1 MICAY
6 DEIYLERARDV
17 LAVMFDYAVNS
28 LKIEG
33 DKYYKMFAGSSVCRQ
48 FECGN
53 PSYVAGASGI
63 ELAHTVLDEIGLDK
77 NICKY
82 QSVQRSPEYWAGWA
96 IGYYQWE
103 EDEGFAQIG
112 QLLSFADIV
121 RMYQKYHEL
130 DIRHFCDHL
139 NKIKAEKQLETKLK
153 TIRRL
158 AGYSQSMLA
167 RRSGVPLRTIQQY
180 EQRQKNINKA
190 QAEAVLSLARALG
203 CQSRDLME

>member
-17 LAVMFDYAVNS
+17 LAVMFDYVVNY
-28 LKIEG
+28 LNIEG
-33 DKYYKMFAGSSVCRQ
+33 DSYYQMFAGSSVCRQ

-53 PSYVAGASGI
+53 PSYVAGLSGI
-63 ELAHTVLDEIGLDK
+63 ELTHTVLGEVGLRKEVKD
-77 NICKY
+77 Y
-82 QSVQRSPEYWAGWA
+82 QSFQRSPEYWAGWA
-96 IGYYQWE
+96 LGYYQWQ
-103 EDEGFAQIG
+103 EDERFAVIG
-112 QLLSFADIV
+112 QLISFQELV
-121 RMYQKYHEL
+121 MMYQKYHEL

-139 NKIKAEKQLETKLK
+139 NKIKAEKQLETKMK

-167 RRSGVPLRTIQQY
+167 LRSGVPLRTIQQY

-190 QAEAVLSLARALG
+190 QAEAILSLAKTLG

>member
-6 DEIYLERARDV
+6 NELYLERARYV
-17 LAVMFDYAVNS
+17 LAVMFDYAVNF

-33 DKYYKMFAGSSVCRQ
+33 DNYYQMFAGSFACRQ

-53 PSYVAGASGI
+53 PSYVAGMSGI
-63 ELAHTVLDEIGLDK
+63 ELAHTVLGEVGMEKEIK
-77 NICKY
+77 EY
-82 QSVQRSPEYWAGWA
+82 QSLQRSPEYWAGWA

-103 EDEGFAQIG
+103 EDERFAFIS
-112 QLLSFADIV
+112 QLLAFEDIV
-121 RMYQKYHEL
+121 RMYKKYHEL
-130 DIRHFCDHL
+130 DIRQFCDRL
-139 NKIKAEKQLETKLK
+139 NRMKEEKQLETKLK

-167 RRSGVPLRTIQQY
+167 LKSGVPLRTIQQY

-190 QAEAVLSLARALG
+190 QAEAVLSLARTLG
-203 CQSRDLME
+203 CKSKDLME